1 MPDSYD
7 GAELFDM
14 DGWAWF
20 TKHFHMGIHGGAVL
34 DYVISQ
40 GYNFSFIGCT
50 TEPGNS
56 TIDEKWKKL
65 LLNRFNYKTN
75 PEHPWPIMAL
85 CIGKGINNTN
95 SPADKYV
102 TQSGDVLPYIAMS
115 PKWGQRKHNI
125 IFY

>member
-1 MPDSYD
+1 MMAQNYLIWTA
-7 GAELFDM
+7 GL
-14 DGWAWF
+14 GLQNTF
-20 TKHFHMGIHGGAVL
+20 TVGIHGGAVL

-102 TQSGDVLPYIAMS
+102 TESGDVFTLYCYVS
-115 PKWGQRKHNI
+115 
-125 IFY
+125 